1 MLKKQSLADS
11 LPTACPSLA
20 EDPKRILISG
30 ANSYIGISFEKWLA
44 QWPEKYIVDT
54 VDMID
59 GSWREK
65 SFVGYDVVFHVA
77 GIAHVSADPSKED
90 LYFKINRDLAVET
103 AKKAKTD
110 GVKQFIFM
118 SSMIV
123 YGKDEPAGSQKVI
136 TSETQPSP
144 SDFYGR
150 SKLEADLAIQ
160 EMADE
165 SFAVSIM
172 RPPVIYGPGCKGNFP
187 RLLSL
192 AKKTF
197 VFPNI
202 SNSRSMLYIDNL
214 CEFLRIVIDGTKTGI
229 FFPQNKE
236 YVSTKD
242 VIVEYRKQAG
252 KSTILLTLPGFLVS
266 LMSGIDV
273 FNKAFGTKVYDKNMS
288 GLDLEYNVVDFKK
301 SIKRMSD

>member
-1 MLKKQSLADS
+1 MTTKK
-11 LPTACPSLA
+11 
-20 EDPKRILISG
+20 ILITG
-30 ANSYIGISFEKWLA
+30 ANSYIGMSFEKWLA
-44 QWPEKYIVDT
+44 QWPDEYIVDT

-65 SFVGYDVVFHVA
+65 SFAGYDVVFHVA

-90 LYFKINRDLAVET
+90 LYYKINRDLAVET
-103 AKKAKTD
+103 AEKAKTE

-136 TSETQPSP
+136 TSETQLLP

-160 EMADE
+160 EMTDE
-165 SFAVSIM
+165 NFAVSIM

-187 RLLSL
+187 RLIDL
-192 AKKTF
+192 AKRTF
-197 VFPNI
+197 IFPGIN
-202 SNSRSMLYIDNL
+202 NFRSMLYIDNL
-214 CEFLRIVIDGTKTGI
+214 CEFLRIIIDNRKTGI

-236 YVSTKD
+236 YVSTRD
-242 VIVEYRKQAG
+242 VIVEYRKQTG
-252 KSTILLTLPGFLVS
+252 KSTLLLPFPDFLVS

-273 FNKAFGTKVYDKNMS
+273 FNKAFGTKVYDKNLS
-288 GLDLEYNVVDFKK
+288 QFDLSYNVVDFETG
-301 SIKRMSD
+301 IKRMSD

>member
-1 MLKKQSLADS
+1 MTIKK
-11 LPTACPSLA
+11 
-20 EDPKRILISG
+20 ILITG
-30 ANSYIGISFEKWLA
+30 ANSYIGISFVRWLA
-44 QWPEKYIVDT
+44 QWPEKYLVDT

-65 SFVGYDVVFHVA
+65 SFAGYDVVFHVA

-90 LYFKINRDLAVET
+90 LYYKINRDLAVET
-103 AKKAKTD
+103 AEKAKTE

-136 TSETQPSP
+136 TFETQPSP
-144 SDFYGR
+144 SDFYGM

-160 EMADE
+160 KMADGN
-165 SFAVSIM
+165 FAVSIM

-187 RLLSL
+187 RLLDL

-202 SNSRSMLYIDNL
+202 TNSRSMLYIDNL
-214 CEFLRIVIDGTKTGI
+214 CEFLRITIDNSRTGI

-242 VIVEYRKQAG
+242 VIVEYRKQTG
-252 KSTILLTLPGFLVS
+252 KSTVLLPFPGFLVS

-288 GLDLEYNVVDFKK
+288 QLDLGYNVVDFET
-301 SIKRMSD
+301 SIKRMSV

>member
-1 MLKKQSLADS
+1 MTAKK
-11 LPTACPSLA
+11 
-20 EDPKRILISG
+20 ILITG
-30 ANSYIGISFEKWLA
+30 ANSYIGTYFEKWLV

-65 SFVGYDVVFHVA
+65 SFSGYDVVFHVA
-77 GIAHVSADPSKED
+77 GIAHVSADLSKED
-90 LYFKINRDLAVET
+90 LYYKINRDLAVET
-103 AKKAKTD
+103 AEKAKTE

-144 SDFYGR
+144 SDFYGS

-160 EMADE
+160 EMANE

-187 RLLSL
+187 RLLNL
-192 AKKTF
+192 AEKTF

-214 CEFLRIVIDGTKTGI
+214 CEFLRIVIDSTKSGI

-252 KSTILLTLPGFLVS
+252 KSTLLLPFPGFLVY

-288 GLDLEYNVVDFKK
+288 LFDLDYNVVDFVTG
-301 SIKRMSD
+301 IKRMSN

>member
-1 MLKKQSLADS
+1 MKAAPVRWKANRKNIM
-11 LPTACPSLA
+11 TI
-20 EDPKRILISG
+20 KRILITG
-30 ANSYIGISFEKWLA
+30 KNSYIGTSFEKWMA
-44 QWPEKYIVDT
+44 QWPEKYSVDT

-59 GSWREK
+59 ESWREK
-65 SFVGYDVVFHVA
+65 SFSGYDVVFHVA
-77 GIAHVSADPSKED
+77 GIAHVSADPAKED
-90 LYFKINRDLAVET
+90 LYFKVNRDLAIET
-103 AKKAKTD
+103 AEKAKSD
-110 GVKQFIFM
+110 EVKQFIFM

-123 YGKDEPAGSQKVI
+123 YGKDEPAGSRKVI
-136 TSETQPSP
+136 TPDTQPLP

-160 EMADE
+160 KMAEE

-187 RLLSL
+187 RLLNL

-202 SNSRSMLYIDNL
+202 SNLRSMLYIDNL
-214 CEFLRIVIDGTKTGI
+214 CEFLRIVIDNRKIGI
-229 FFPQNKE
+229 LFPQNKE

-242 VIVEYRKQAG
+242 VIVEYRRQKG
-252 KSTILLTLPGFLVS
+252 KSTILLPFPGFLIS

-288 GLDLEYNVVDFKK
+288 LFDFNYNVVDFETG
-301 SIKRMSD
+301 IKRMLK

>member
-1 MLKKQSLADS
+1 M
-11 LPTACPSLA
+11 
-20 EDPKRILISG
+20 
-30 ANSYIGISFEKWLA
+30 SFEKWLA
-44 QWPEKYIVDT
+44 KWPDKYIVDT

-65 SFVGYDVVFHVA
+65 SFSDYDVVFHVA
-77 GIAHVSADPSKED
+77 GIAHVSADPAKEA
-90 LYFKINRDLAVET
+90 LYFKVNRDLAIET
-103 AKKAKTD
+103 AEKAKSD

-118 SSMIV
+118 SSMII

-144 SDFYGR
+144 SDFYGM

-160 EMADE
+160 EMANE

-187 RLLSL
+187 RLLNL
-192 AKKTF
+192 AEKAF

-214 CEFLRIVIDGTKTGI
+214 CEYLRIVIDSIKTGI

-242 VIVEYRKQAG
+242 VIVEFRKQKG
-252 KSTILLTLPGFLVS
+252 KSTLLMPFPGFLVS

-288 GLDLEYNVVDFKK
+288 LFDLDYNVVDFETG
-301 SIKRMSD
+301 IKRMLK

>member
-1 MLKKQSLADS
+1 
-11 LPTACPSLA
+11 
-20 EDPKRILISG
+20 
-30 ANSYIGISFEKWLA
+30 
-44 QWPEKYIVDT
+44 
-54 VDMID
+54 
-59 GSWREK
+59 
-65 SFVGYDVVFHVA
+65 HVA
-77 GIAHVSADPSKED
+77 GIAHVSADPAKED
-90 LYFKINRDLAVET
+90 LYYKVNRDLAIET
-103 AKKAKTD
+103 AEKAKAE

-136 TSETQPSP
+136 TSDTQPSP

-160 EMADE
+160 EMADVN
-165 SFAVSIM
+165 FAVSIM

-187 RLLSL
+187 RLIDL

-197 VFPNI
+197 IFPDIN
-202 SNSRSMLYIDNL
+202 NFRSMLYIDNL
-214 CEFLRIVIDGTKTGI
+214 CEFLRITIENSRTGI
-229 FFPQNKE
+229 LFPQNKE

-252 KSTILLTLPGFLVS
+252 KSIFLVPFPVFFVS

-288 GLDLEYNVVDFKK
+288 QFDLDYDVVDFETG
-301 SIKRMSD
+301 IKRMSN

>member
-1 MLKKQSLADS
+1 MTTKK
-11 LPTACPSLA
+11 
-20 EDPKRILISG
+20 ILITG
-30 ANSYIGISFEKWLA
+30 ANSYIGMSFEKWLA
-44 QWPEKYIVDT
+44 QWPDEYIVDT

-65 SFVGYDVVFHVA
+65 SFSGYDVVFHVA
-77 GIAHVSADPSKED
+77 GIAHVSADPAKED
-90 LYFKINRDLAVET
+90 LYFKVNRDLAIET
-103 AKKAKTD
+103 AEKAKSD

-136 TSETQPSP
+136 TTETQPSP
-144 SDFYGR
+144 SDFYGT
-150 SKLEADLAIQ
+150 SKLEGDLAIQ
-160 EMADE
+160 KMANE

-187 RLLSL
+187 RLLNL
-192 AKKTF
+192 AVKTF

-214 CEFLRIVIDGTKTGI
+214 CEFLRIVIDSTKKGI

-242 VIVEYRKQAG
+242 VIVEFRKQTG
-252 KSTILLTLPGFLVS
+252 KSTLLMPFPGFLVS

-288 GLDLEYNVVDFKK
+288 LFDLDYNVVDFETG
-301 SIKRMSD
+301 IKRMSN

>member
-1 MLKKQSLADS
+1 MFKNNC
-11 LPTACPSLA
+11 LPTACQSLA
-20 EDPKRILISG
+20 EDPKRILITG
-30 ANSYIGISFEKWLA
+30 ANSYIGMSFEKWLS
-44 QWPEKYIVDT
+44 QWPDKYVADT
-54 VDMID
+54 VDMLD
-59 GSWREK
+59 GSWRDM
-65 SFVGYDVVFHVA
+65 SFSDYDVVFHVA

-90 LYFKINRDLAVET
+90 LYYKVNRDLAIET
-103 AKKAKTD
+103 AEKAKAE

-118 SSMIV
+118 SSMII

-160 EMADE
+160 EMANE

-187 RLLSL
+187 RLLNL
-192 AKKTF
+192 AEKAF

-214 CEFLRIVIDGTKTGI
+214 CEFLRIVIDSTKSGI

-236 YVSTKD
+236 YVSTKN

-252 KSTILLTLPGFLVS
+252 KSTLLLPFPGFLVY

-273 FNKAFGTKVYDKNMS
+273 FNKAFGTKVYDKNIS
-288 GLDLEYNVVDFKK
+288 RFDLGYDVVDFET
-301 SIKRMSD
+301 SIKRVSK

>member
-1 MLKKQSLADS
+1 MVKNNC
-11 LPTACPSLA
+11 LPIACQLLA
-20 EDPKRILISG
+20 EVPKRILITG
-30 ANSYIGISFEKWLA
+30 ANSYIGMSFEKWLS
-44 QWPEKYIVDT
+44 QWPDKYVVDT

-59 GSWREK
+59 GSWHEK
-65 SFVGYDVVFHVA
+65 SFSGYDVVFHVA
-77 GIAHVSADPSKED
+77 GIVHVSADPSKEE
-90 LYFKINRDLAVET
+90 LYFRINRDLAIET
-103 AKKAKTD
+103 AEKAKND
-110 GVKQFIFM
+110 GVTQFIFM

-123 YGKDEPAGSQKVI
+123 YGKDDPAGSQKII
-136 TSETQPSP
+136 TSDTDPSP

-160 EMADE
+160 KMVDE
-165 SFAVSIM
+165 NFTVSIM

-187 RLLSL
+187 KLLNL

-214 CEFLRIVIDGTKTGI
+214 CEFLRIVIDNREIGI
-229 FFPQNKE
+229 FFPQNNE

-242 VIVEYRKQAG
+242 VIVEYRRQKG
-252 KSTILLTLPGFLVS
+252 KSTILLPFPSFLVS

-273 FNKAFGTKVYDKNMS
+273 FNKGFGTKVYDKKMS
-288 GLDLEYNVVDFKK
+288 KFDLEYNVVDFKN
-301 SIKRMSD
+301 SIKRMSA